1 MALNFTGRLPPAP
14 EEPTSSEGRVPVAV
28 AAILGVAAMVAGL
41 VFVAALRQHKA
52 DGPPPLPPLVGSDT
66 VARPAVPPPPVIQAA
81 APPKPVVV
89 APAEPAW
96 IMHKA
101 AAQLAPTP
109 TAPGAAAP
117 APSAADKA
125 KAAAAAR
132 TRMLAALRQ
141 VPHGTVTL
149 SVEDDPGAQA
159 YARALADLFREA
171 GWTVDL
177 TAVFGSGP
185 PRRGLAAAF
194 SISPSDE
201 AVREA
206 FETSGFQFARPP
218 ADAGITRTPEIFVGA
233 P

>member
-14 EEPTSSEGRVPVAV
+14 EEPSSPEGRAPVAV
-28 AAILGVAAMVAGL
+28 AAILVVAAMVAGL

-52 DGPPPLPPLVGSDT
+52 DGPPALPPLVGTDT
-66 VARPAVPPPPVIQAA
+66 VARPAAEPSPVVQAA
-81 APPKPVVV
+81 APPQAVVA

-101 AAQLAPTP
+101 AAQPAPAP
-109 TAPGAAAP
+109 AAPGAAAP

-125 KAAAAAR
+125 KAVAAAR
-132 TRMLAALRQ
+132 ARMLAALRQ

-149 SVEDDPGAQA
+149 SVEDDPRAQA
-159 YARALADLFREA
+159 YAKALADLFHEA
-171 GWTVDL
+171 GWTVDQ
-177 TAVFGSGP
+177 TAVFGSGA

-194 SISPSDE
+194 SISPADE

-206 FETSGFQFARPP
+206 FETSLPSHPSCRRGRCSAPP
-218 ADAGITRTPEIFVGA
+218 PRS
-233 P
+233 